1 MGRGGKEAGRGRLD
15 PRSQHWPDGE
25 EGGGGGG
32 GGGGRGKKRGYK
44 YNSMAV
50 HTKFDLDLGDLRQST
65 KVKRSC
71 WQRVSL
77 QTAHHSSTLTSPARE
92 DGGGGEG
99 DRGTFQAKETLAA
112 AASFKTDLL

>member
-1 MGRGGKEAGRGRLD
+1 MREGGGEGRKEAGRGRLD

-25 EGGGGGG
+25 AGWGGAGAE
-32 GGGGRGKKRGYK
+32 RKRGYK

-50 HTKFDLDLGDLRQST
+50 HTRFDLDLGALRRST

-71 WQRVSL
+71 GQTGSPL
-77 QTAHHSSTLTSPARE
+77 TAHHSSTLTSRARE
-92 DGGGGEG
+92 GGGGEG
-99 DRGTFQAKETLAA
+99 DRGAFQAKETLAA